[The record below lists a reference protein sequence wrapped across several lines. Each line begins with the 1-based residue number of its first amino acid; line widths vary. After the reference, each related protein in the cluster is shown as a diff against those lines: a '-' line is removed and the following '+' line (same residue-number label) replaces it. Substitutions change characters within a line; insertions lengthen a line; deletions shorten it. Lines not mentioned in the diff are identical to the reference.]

1 MNTSGRIILAAMV
14 LVGLVGPTAA
24 HAVLFDFDNA
34 PLHASLPLDLTVDG
48 ITAHFSA
55 TGQGFSI
62 QQADAMGFT
71 PAGFAGYCIYPNS
84 VYLSDL
90 LVGFSQT
97 LTDFSIM
104 YSPQELGCD
113 DSATMRV
120 TAYMNDTYVGTN
132 TTTAYPPGTWPTGTL
147 TFSSPQGF
155 NRVVVHYDSPPP
167 TCQDYGVIY
176 MADNMIVT
184 GATASVNPAID
195 RPALST
201 TVSPNPFKDATTVQF
216 SLPRTGP
223 VTVTIY
229 DPQGRLV
236 RTLSSGTTFEAGIR
250 SIPWDG
256 RDDGA
261 RDVASGA
268 YLCRVQTDTQA
279 VATRMFLLRA
289 R

>member
-1 MNTSGRIILAAMV
+1 MNTLGRIILAVMV
-14 LVGLVGPTAA
+14 LVGPTTA

-34 PLHASLPLDLTVDG
+34 PIHTGLPIDLTVGG

-62 QQADAMGFT
+62 QAANTMGFT
-71 PAGFAGYCIYPNS
+71 PAGFGGNCIYPNS
-84 VYLSDL
+84 VYLADL
-90 LVGFSQT
+90 LVSFSQT

-113 DSATMRV
+113 DSARMRV
-120 TAYMNDTYVGTN
+120 TAYMNGAYVGTN

-147 TFSSPQGF
+147 TFSSSQGF
-155 NRVVVHYDSPPP
+155 NSVVVHYDAPPP
-167 TCQDYGVIY
+167 TCQDYGVIF

-184 GATASVNPAID
+184 AAVASTDTIID
-195 RPALST
+195 HRALST
-201 TVSPNPFKDATTVQF
+201 AVSPNPFEGATTVQF

-223 VTVTIY
+223 VTVTVY

-236 RTLSSGTTFEAGIR
+236 RTLAAGTTFEAGLHG
-250 SIPWDG
+250 IPWDG
-256 RDDGA
+256 RDEAG
-261 RDVASGA
+261 RNVTSGV
-268 YLCRVQTDTQA
+268 YLCRVQTGAQA
-279 VATRMFLLRA
+279 ATTKMFLLRV

>member
-1 MNTSGRIILAAMV
+1 MV
-14 LVGLVGPTAA
+14 ALVGPTAA

-34 PLHASLPLDLTVDG
+34 PIHTSLPLDLTVGG

-62 QQADAMGFT
+62 QPANTMGFT
-71 PAGFAGYCIYPNS
+71 PAGFGGLCIYPNS
-84 VYLSDL
+84 IYLSDL

-120 TAYMNDTYVGTN
+120 TAYMNNTYVGTN

-184 GATASVNPAID
+184 AATASTDPVID
-195 RPALST
+195 HRALST
-201 TVSPNPFKDATTVQF
+201 VVSPNPFEGATTVQF

-223 VTVTIY
+223 VTVAVY

-236 RTLSSGTTFEAGIR
+236 RTLSTGTTFEAGVR

-256 RDDGA
+256 RDDGGREA
-261 RDVASGA
+261 ATGV
-268 YLCRVQTDTQA
+268 YLCRVQTETQTSA
-279 VATRMFLLRA
+279 ARMFLLRH
-289 R
+289 